1 MTADTF
7 RRDRF
12 LRASGYNFY
21 VWGVVNILVTAPLLA
36 ALSGHRWPGWAEA
49 LFPIGLIVAGI
60 ALAALNENRVEK
72 LVGPPAE
79 VPVVDAARLWAPLF
93 LLAIGFTAIFL
104 VRGPAAYVQPLW
116 MGVIGAGY
124 LAWGSFTI
132 GEFRRLG
139 ALLVAAAI
147 VSGLAID
154 PGALPPGGASPFA
167 LGVWIVVTGVLWL
180 PFGAYVNRK
189 YVHDAAP

>member
-1 MTADTF
+1 MTAEAF
-7 RRDRF
+7 RRDRY

-21 VWGVVNILVTAPLLA
+21 VWGAVNILVTLPLLA
-36 ALSGHRWPGWAEA
+36 AIAGARWPAWAEA
-49 LFPIGLIVAGI
+49 FFPIGMIVAGVV
-60 ALAALNENRVEK
+60 LAGLNENRVAK
-72 LVGPPAE
+72 LVGPAAE
-79 VPVVDAARLWAPLF
+79 TPVVDAALLWGPLF
-93 LLAIGFTAIFL
+93 LLAIAFTVIFL

-132 GEFRRLG
+132 VEFRWLG
-139 ALLVAAAI
+139 GLLVAAAL

-167 LGVWIVVTGVLWL
+167 LGVWIVVTGLVWF
-180 PFGAYVNRK
+180 PFGAYVNRT
-189 YVHDAAP
+189 YVHDVP